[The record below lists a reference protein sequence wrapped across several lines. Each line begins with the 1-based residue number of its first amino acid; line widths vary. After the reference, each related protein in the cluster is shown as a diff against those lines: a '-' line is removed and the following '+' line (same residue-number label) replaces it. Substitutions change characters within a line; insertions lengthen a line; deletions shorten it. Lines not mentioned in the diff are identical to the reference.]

1 MVPTRFFIAAGLVV
15 VVAIGSA
22 SLFSSMTTT
31 FTTYYSEIETT
42 ASFENNATILNPKST
57 PSSGHTHVNEERPIS
72 SSERLTFD
80 TKNEY
85 ESSSSPSSSPSS
97 FSSPQT
103 TQKQKQT
110 QTQTMLL
117 TIATAPTTLSAS
129 MGFEGKTIPEC
140 CCSFCEIEEVNREI
154 VFPLLKKVVETPF
167 FSHFKIDLYSECELW
182 EDAPLCKMKDC
193 SVCECEE
200 PPEWS
205 FANVPEMPP
214 TGPDCESIADDNVI
228 TAVDSNVVD
237 GWEATMGGGGRSDL
251 FFLMDDGDEDS
262 GIIMGGVSD
271 SAAQVVDLL
280 KNPEGYTGY
289 TGPSAEKV
297 WSAIH
302 SQNCFQKPTPSNSNI
317 NSNTDESESGKNNDD
332 DDDDDLYCSLSPEQR
347 LYNRFISGLH
357 SSISLH
363 IAHSYCLEMD
373 PHQVGECRMWGPNDA
388 VAYDRV
394 LNHPDRVENLY
405 VAFSLLLRAVVKAE
419 FAIAAAVPVSDPVLE
434 ESLKYWQEF
443 LLPELLALSQ
453 KAPATFDESALLNLD
468 GGDENENSSL
478 QRKQKRSE
486 LQRRFQELQ
495 SIMQCV
501 GCDRCKLWGTLQTL
515 GVGTAL
521 RILFHDP
528 DTRNI
533 IHLTRQ
539 EAVALVNTLE
549 RLSSSLVFAQEFRA
563 RKEENDLHFDNQKK
577 DASCGT

>member
-1 MVPTRFFIAAGLVV
+1 
-15 VVAIGSA
+15 
-22 SLFSSMTTT
+22 
-31 FTTYYSEIETT
+31 
-42 ASFENNATILNPKST
+42 
-57 PSSGHTHVNEERPIS
+57 
-72 SSERLTFD
+72 
-80 TKNEY
+80 
-85 ESSSSPSSSPSS
+85 
-97 FSSPQT
+97 
-103 TQKQKQT
+103 
-110 QTQTMLL
+110 
-117 TIATAPTTLSAS
+117 

-140 CCSFCEIEEVNREI
+140 CCSFCEVEAVNRDI

-167 FSHFKIDLYSECELW
+167 FRHFKIDLCSKCELW
-182 EDAPLCKMKDC
+182 EDAPQCKMKDC

-200 PPEWS
+200 PPEWA
-205 FANVPEMPP
+205 FAVPELPP
-214 TGPDCESIADDNVI
+214 TGPDPYCDSIADDNVV
-228 TAVDSNVVD
+228 TAVDSTVVD
-237 GWEATMGGGGRSDL
+237 YWESTLDSDID
-251 FFLMDDGDEDS
+251 FWMDDDKGT
-262 GIIMGGVSD
+262 GIGPPSF
-271 SAAQVVDLL
+271 AQVVDLL

-302 SQNCFQKPTPSNSNI
+302 SQNCFQKSSPNNGNSNI
-317 NSNTDESESGKNNDD
+317 DTEKRENKSGENKNDD
-332 DDDDDLYCSLSPEQR
+332 GDDIYCSLSPEQR

-373 PHQVGECRMWGPNDA
+373 PHQVGECRMWGSNDA
-388 VAYDRV
+388 IAYDRV

-419 FAIAAAVPVSDPVLE
+419 FAIVAAVPDFDPVMV
-434 ESLKYWQEF
+434 ESLNHWQES
-443 LLPELLALSQ
+443 LLPELLALSE
-453 KAPATFDESALLNLD
+453 KAPATFDESALLDLD
-468 GGDENENSSL
+468 DEDENSNSLL
-478 QRKQKRSE
+478 QRKQKLTE

-521 RILFHDP
+521 RILFLDP
-528 DTRNI
+528 NAKHS

-563 RKEENDLHFDNQKK
+563 RKEGTDLRFDHQKQ